1 MLEEYLQSNLYP
13 GLEAK
18 QLHETGFTLPVLAK
32 YGINAQCYGFIDNII
47 YNSDGS
53 LSIIDYKTGHVPDS
67 LPKGYKYQ
75 LPYISWRQKKCL
87 TCLSKVQSCTFCAV
101 V

>member
-1 MLEEYLQSNLYP
+1 MQAAYDNNLQDYDLSEAEKMLEKYLQSNLYP

-53 LSIIDYKTGHVPDS
+53 LSIIDYKTGHVPDA
-67 LPKGYKYQ
+67 LPQ
-75 LPYISWRQKKCL
+75 RI
-87 TCLSKVQSCTFCAV
+87 
-101 V
+101 